1 MIDTTVYGRPESNRR
16 LKAHVSTPTDGG
28 SMECKEVNFV
38 CRLCLKFCFFFFL
51 PKKEKRRRKKMAMPW
66 SKVSRD
72 RRDSVVIVGVRRG
85 VGQNV

>member
-1 MIDTTVYGRPESNRR
+1 MLALRQTVVQWSVKKST
-16 LKAHVSTPTDGG
+16 LSAVSAL
-28 SMECKEVNFV
+28 NFA
-38 CRLCLKFCFFFFL
+38 FFFFL
-51 PKKEKRRRKKMAMPW
+51 PKKEKRRRKKMAMPL